1 MKISNSEIR
10 AKAREALGSSIF
22 GRTWMM
28 SLAAVA
34 VISLIVNL
42 ASQVSCGI
50 GTFLVTGPL
59 YVGLHLAFLKLVR
72 REDEMKIGSLF
83 DGCNNFGSNMMLGV
97 MYTVYITL
105 WSLLF
110 IIPGIIKSYS
120 YSLIYYIK
128 ADHPEYGWRECL
140 DESEKM
146 MQGNKWRLFCL
157 NFSFIGWI
165 ILSFLVIPLVFT
177 LPYFLTSYAVHFR
190 FAVAEYNKHVE
201 ESIADE
207 FPTFVAGTF

>member
-165 ILSFLVIPLVFT
+165 LVGSLACCGIGSLWVSPYMQASTAVFYEE
-177 LPYFLTSYAVHFR
+177 LKREQGYYAEPD
-190 FAVAEYNKHVE
+190 FANEPFAE
-201 ESIADE
+201 
-207 FPTFVAGTF
+207 